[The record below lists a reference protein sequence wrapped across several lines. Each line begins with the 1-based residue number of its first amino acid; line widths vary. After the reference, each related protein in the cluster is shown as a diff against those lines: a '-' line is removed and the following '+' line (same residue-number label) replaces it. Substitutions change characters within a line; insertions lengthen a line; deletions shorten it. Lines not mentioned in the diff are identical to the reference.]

1 MNPARVV
8 AGVFALLAVGL
19 GFMMAVRQ
27 EPETGRTLILAGAIV
42 IAALVISTAIVDA
55 KNK

>member
-8 AGVFALLAVGL
+8 AGVFAVLAVGL

-42 IAALVISTAIVDA
+42 IGALVISTAIVDA
-55 KNK
+55 KK